1 MANECCECDIDAT
14 LQNYDETF
22 SFEDNIRSAIMKE
35 VQSISIDIMQRN
47 VEKAINHYGINP
59 VNTILAM
66 SGGFALNCPANSFIL
81 RNNHFKGFVAPP
93 CVNDSGQSLGMAL
106 YHFYSKEKKRLSF
119 SLKNAYHGT
128 AYNEKKALELYK
140 PWIDSVQDYN
150 VEKVVDDVMKDAIV
164 WFDGCSEIGPRALGH
179 RRLFASKRA
188 GLTEVPALVV
198 EMDRDNAAI
207 ALVDSNLHRDNISPS
222 EKAFAYKLKMEAMSR
237 QGYRSDLTSGQ
248 VVPKSD
254 DNRTSAEIGEA
265 YGESYKT
272 VQRYIRL
279 TCLHPKLLEY
289 VDEGRIAFTPA
300 VELSYLNDI
309 EQQDLIQTIESEDCT
324 PSLSQAVRMKKLSQQ
339 GRLDDDKIGEI
350 MAEEK
355 ANQKERIKIPTERVR
370 KYFPKSFSN
379 SQIEDA
385 IVKMC
390 EAQYRKKQG
399 PER

>member
-1 MANECCECDIDAT
+1 MKNMQKLDVTKLKEFENHPYKVKHD
-14 LQNYDETF
+14 DE
-22 SFEDNIRSAIMKE
+22 M
-35 VQSISIDIMQRN
+35 
-47 VEKAINHYGINP
+47 
-59 VNTILAM
+59 
-66 SGGFALNCPANSFIL
+66 
-81 RNNHFKGFVAPP
+81 
-93 CVNDSGQSLGMAL
+93 
-106 YHFYSKEKKRLSF
+106 
-119 SLKNAYHGT
+119 
-128 AYNEKKALELYK
+128 ELL
-140 PWIDSVQDYN
+140 IDSIKEHGILSPIIARPLENGEY
-150 VEKVVDDVMKDAIV
+150 
-164 WFDGCSEIGPRALGH
+164 EIISGH

-248 VVPKSD
+248 LVSKSD
-254 DNRTSAEIGEA
+254 DNRTSAEIGEP

-279 TCLHPKLLEY
+279 TYLRPKLLEY

-339 GRLDDDKIGEI
+339 GLLDDDKILEI
-350 MAEEK
+350 MSEEK
-355 ANQKERIKIPTERVR
+355 ANQKERIKIPTEKLR
-370 KYFPKSFSN
+370 KYFPKNYST
-379 SQIEDA
+379 SQIEEA
-385 IVKMC
+385 IIKMC
-390 EAQYRKKQG
+390 EANYKRRQKQQ

>member
-1 MANECCECDIDAT
+1 MKNMQKLDVIKLKEF
-14 LQNYDETF
+14 QNHPYKVKHNDEM
-22 SFEDNIRSAIMKE
+22 EMLIE
-35 VQSISIDIMQRN
+35 SIK
-47 VEKAINHYGINP
+47 VHGILSP
-59 VNTILAM
+59 IIVRPLE
-66 SGGFALNCPANSFIL
+66 
-81 RNNHFKGFVAPP
+81 
-93 CVNDSGQSLGMAL
+93 NDE
-106 YHFYSKEKKRLSF
+106 Y
-119 SLKNAYHGT
+119 
-128 AYNEKKALELYK
+128 
-140 PWIDSVQDYN
+140 
-150 VEKVVDDVMKDAIV
+150 
-164 WFDGCSEIGPRALGH
+164 EIISGH

-237 QGYRSDLTSGQ
+237 QGHRTDLTSGQ
-248 VVPKSD
+248 LVQKSD

-279 TCLHPKLLEY
+279 TNLHPKLLEY

-324 PSLSQAVRMKKLSQQ
+324 PSLSQAVRMKKLSQA
-339 GRLDDDKIGEI
+339 GELDDDKILEI
-350 MAEEK
+350 MSEEK
-355 ANQKERIKIPTERVR
+355 ANQKERIKIPTEKLR
-370 KYFPKSFSN
+370 KYFPKNYST
-379 SQIEDA
+379 SQIEEA
-385 IVKMC
+385 IIKMC
-390 EAQYRKKQG
+390 EANYKRRQKQQ